1 MSRRDEGRL
10 AGKVACITGAGSGLG
25 RAMALRFAEEG
36 ATIAAQDLRWETAD
50 ETVKLLDGDGHRA
63 FGGDVSDEGDMVSM
77 FAQIHGAWG
86 RLDVQVNNAGVSRL
100 PGDGFEEMMAGEGS
114 QITLMGYAAFSK
126 MMAIHA
132 GGTFL
137 CTREA
142 VKLMGEGGS
151 VVTLSSIAGLSGWG
165 PVHYSSAKGA
175 VLGFTRA
182 ASKELGGMGI
192 RINAIAPGVIDT
204 PMTADVDEA
213 MLAPLVTMTPL
224 GRQGTAEEVADTA
237 LFLASSESSFITG
250 QWISPNG
257 GLITI

>member
-1 MSRRDEGRL
+1 
-10 AGKVACITGAGSGLG
+10 
-25 RAMALRFAEEG
+25 
-36 ATIAAQDLRWETAD
+36 
-50 ETVKLLDGDGHRA
+50 
-63 FGGDVSDEGDMVSM
+63 MVSM

-100 PGDGFEEMMAGEGS
+100 PGDGFDEMMAGEGS

-126 MMAIHA
+126 MMAIHP

-151 VVTLSSIAGLSGWG
+151 VITVSSIAGLSGWG

-224 GRQGTAEEVADTA
+224 GRQGTAGERSPTRPCFWPPRRVRSSPASGSRPTG
-237 LFLASSESSFITG
+237 ASSPSDRKPPGLPARWVVSQDQVRRVRSRSSRCRSVSSASG
-250 QWISPNG
+250 PISAIPAAR
-257 GLITI
+257 TSR

>member
-1 MSRRDEGRL
+1 M
-10 AGKVACITGAGSGLG
+10 
-25 RAMALRFAEEG
+25 AMRFVEEG
-36 ATIAAQDLRWETAD
+36 ATVAAQDLRRETAE
-50 ETVKLLDGDGHRA
+50 ETVELLGSGGHLA
-63 FGGDVSDEGDMVSM
+63 FGGDVCDEVDMVSM
-77 FAQIHGAWG
+77 FAEIHEVWG
-86 RLDVQVNNAGVSRL
+86 RLDVQINNAGVNQL
-100 PGDGFEEMMAGEGS
+100 PGDGFDEMLAGQGS
-114 QITLMGYAAFSK
+114 QIELMSYEAFSK
-126 MMAIHA
+126 MLAIHV

-142 VKLMGEGGS
+142 AKLMVDGGS
-151 VVTLSSIAGLSGWG
+151 VITLSSIAGLAGWG

-182 ASKELGGMGI
+182 AARELGSLGI

-204 PMTADVDEA
+204 PMTEDIDEA
-213 MLAPLVTMTPL
+213 MLAPMVMMTPL
-224 GRQGTAEEVADTA
+224 GRKGTAKEVADTA